1 LIKGFD
7 LGVNEVDALDE
18 AMGEADLDC
27 CLLAGRYTL
36 LDRSAAALLDKAHAQ
51 GVVIGGVF
59 NSGILAAG
67 AAGPRKF
74 DYMDASADILRKVK
88 HLDVVCARYGVPL
101 GAAANQFPLR
111 NKAVS
116 SVLVSARSA
125 ENITTSDAWFE
136 REIPAELWTALEAR
150 A

>member
-1 LIKGFD
+1 
-7 LGVNEVDALDE
+7 
-18 AMGEADLDC
+18 M
-27 CLLAGRYTL
+27 
-36 LDRSAAALLDKAHAQ
+36 AHAQ
-51 GVVIGGVF
+51 GVSIVIGGVF

-67 AAGPRKF
+67 ATGPRKF

-101 GAAANQFPLR
+101 GAAAIQFPLR

-116 SVLVSARSA
+116 SVLVGTRSA
-125 ENITTSDAWFE
+125 ENITTSVAWFE
-136 REIPAELWTALEAR
+136 REIPAEFWTALEAR